1 MARIFPAEGRRR
13 VEIEEI
19 RPQVDGGR
27 FPIKRTVGES
37 VQVEARA
44 FTDGHDRIRC
54 LLRHRREDGTRWHEI
69 PMVSAGNDWWR
80 AEFRVPDVGRYLY
93 TVTGW
98 VDHFLSWRHELE
110 HRTEPED
117 IQVALL
123 TGVELVERAAHRAT
137 GADAGIL
144 AELAE
149 ALARGGDLEARLAL
163 ARSAR
168 LADLMARQSD
178 RSLASVYSQE
188 LVVTVERERARFGAW
203 YEIFPRSCGATAGAH
218 GTFGDCEKMLPY
230 IAEMGFDVLYLPP
243 IHPIGRIKR
252 KGPNNTLTAGPDDPG
267 SPWAIGSSEGGHL
280 SVHPAL
286 GTLEDFRNLVASARD
301 HGLEIALDIAFQC
314 APDHPYVEEHPAWF
328 RHRPDGSVQYAENP
342 PKKYQDIYPF
352 DFETSDWQGLWIEL
366 EGIFRFWI
374 EQGVQIFRVDNPHT
388 KSFAFWEWV
397 IASIRRDFPEALFL
411 SEAFARPAVLH
422 GLAKRGF
429 SQSYNYFPW
438 RNTKHELTAYFT
450 ELTRGEG
457 REYLRPNLWPAT
469 PDILPEYLQFG
480 GRPAF
485 MIRATLAA
493 TLGASYGIYGPAFE
507 LIENRAR
514 EPGSEE
520 YLESEKYQIRQW
532 DLHRPDSL
540 RDYLARLN
548 RIRRENP
555 ALQQDWNLRFHAV
568 DNEEIL
574 CFSKTVGGGE
584 QAVLVVV
591 NLDPVHIQS
600 GYVEV
605 PVEEWGL
612 DPVRPYQVHD
622 LLGNSRHLW
631 HGSRNYVAL
640 DPRAGAAHIFR
651 LRRRVRTE
659 QDFDYYL

>member
-1 MARIFPAEGRRR
+1 MARMFPQEGRCR
-13 VEIEEI
+13 VEIEEV
-19 RPQVDGGR
+19 RPRVDGGR

-37 VQVEARA
+37 VMVEARA
-44 FTDGHDRIRC
+44 FTDGHDRVRC
-54 LLRHRREDGTRWHEI
+54 LLRHRREDGAHWHET
-69 PMVSAGNDWWR
+69 PMVPTINDWWR
-80 AEFRVPDVGRYLY
+80 AEFTVPDLGRYLY
-93 TVTGW
+93 TVTAW
-98 VDHFLSWRHELE
+98 VDHFLSWRHDLDL
-110 HRTEPED
+110 RIEPED
-117 IQVALL
+117 IQVALVM
-123 TGVELVERAAHRAT
+123 GAELVGHAADRAT
-137 GADAGIL
+137 GADAKIL
-144 AELAE
+144 GELAE

-163 ARSAR
+163 AKGAR
-168 LADLMARQSD
+168 LGDLMERHSD
-178 RSLASVYSQE
+178 RSLASVHPQE

-203 YEIFPRSCGATAGAH
+203 YEIFPRSCSTTEGAH
-218 GTFGDCEKMLPY
+218 GTFRDCEKRLPY

-267 SPWAIGSSEGGHL
+267 SPWAIGASEGGHL

-352 DFETSDWQGLWIEL
+352 DFETADWQGLWIEL

-397 IASIRRDFPEALFL
+397 IASIRRDFPATLFL

-438 RNTKHELTAYFT
+438 RNTRHELTAYFT
-450 ELTRGEG
+450 ELTRGGG

-520 YLESEKYQIRQW
+520 YLDSEKYQIRHW
-532 DLHRPDSL
+532 DLQRPDSL
-540 RDYLARLN
+540 RDYLSRLN

-574 CFSKTVGGGE
+574 CFSKTVGDGAD
-584 QAVLVVV
+584 AVLVVV
-591 NLDPVHIQS
+591 NLDPVHVQS
-600 GYVEV
+600 GHVEV
-605 PVEEWGL
+605 PLEEWGL
-612 DPVRPYQVHD
+612 DPARPYQVHD

-651 LRRRVRTE
+651 LRRRIRTE